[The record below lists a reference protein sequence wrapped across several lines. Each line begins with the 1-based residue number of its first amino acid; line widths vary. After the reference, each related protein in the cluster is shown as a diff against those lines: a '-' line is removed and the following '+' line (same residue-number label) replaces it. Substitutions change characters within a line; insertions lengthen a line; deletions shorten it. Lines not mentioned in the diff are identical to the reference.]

1 MLPDGVLIEPSPP
14 IIHSCRPLQPRKP
27 ARVTTKAGTPIL
39 AKKKPCSAPSTMPE
53 STATSTAVQS
63 LQPWLTLSTAQ
74 TAAPTPA
81 TEPTDRSISPS
92 SSTKTMPTAM
102 MPRPEL

>member
-1 MLPDGVLIEPSPP
+1 MTT
-14 IIHSCRPLQPRKP
+14 P
-27 ARVTTKAGTPIL
+27 A
-39 AKKKPCSAPSTMPE
+39 TMAIR
-53 STATSTAVQS
+53 TASQS
-63 LQPWLTLSTAQ
+63 LTPWVTLSTAH

-102 MPRPEL
+102 MPRPEV